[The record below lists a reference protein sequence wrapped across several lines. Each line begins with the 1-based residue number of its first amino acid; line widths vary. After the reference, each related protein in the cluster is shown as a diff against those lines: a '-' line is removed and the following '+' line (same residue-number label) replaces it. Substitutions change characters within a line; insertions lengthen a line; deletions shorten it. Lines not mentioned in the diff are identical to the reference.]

1 MWTIVMFDLPTD
13 TMVARR
19 QYTQFRKFLLKDGY
33 TMMQYSVYCRHHASE
48 EDAIVHAQRIK
59 DHLPLD
65 GEVRVM
71 KITDKQFG
79 RIEIFFGKLSQPVE
93 SPPEQLEFF

>member
-1 MWTIVMFDLPTD
+1 MIKRTIDVSKANYLS
-13 TMVARR
+13 
-19 QYTQFRKFLLKDGY
+19 LKINSY
-33 TMMQYSVYCRHHASE
+33 
-48 EDAIVHAQRIK
+48 
-59 DHLPLD
+59 L
-65 GEVRVM
+65 GEVRVL